1 MRIGSSTLNQN
12 KPLSKSN
19 IIKGIIPTN
28 FKKYNINILDG
39 FNNLNA
45 WSPLRGTWSTDGNK
59 LSTSTSPSLYPI
71 ITSFD
76 SRSTNITAT
85 MSLDSAGPGV
95 GFWIQDQDNWWAAST
110 YYTLESENYIT
121 GYADI
126 PSTCRDTCHWAIYC
140 PPGKGSSCN
149 GPCCSANCS
158 AGQPLG
164 GGRVCDQG
172 PVYQSR
178 SRYNFYINLLR
189 SVNGTVSQEAI
200 VLVRSTA
207 NIQTEYSPAT
217 ISSEDDISAIQISTL
232 DNTINITALNNSGS
246 AYGTTISYTASNPN
260 KGYKNGI
267 IYTPGS
273 SYQLSSNVDSLELI
287 G

>member
-12 KPLSKSN
+12 KPLSKN
-19 IIKGIIPTN
+19 TIIQGIIPSN
-28 FKKYNINILDG
+28 FKKYNINISDG
-39 FNNLNA
+39 FSNLNA

-59 LSTSTSPSLYPI
+59 LSTITSPSLYPI

-76 SRSTNITAT
+76 SRSTNITST
-85 MSLDSAGPGV
+85 LSLDSAGPGV
-95 GFWIQDQDNWWAAST
+95 AFWIQDDNNWWAAST
-110 YYTLESENYIT
+110 YYTLGSENYIT

-140 PPGKGSSCN
+140 PPGKGSSCQ
-149 GPCCSANCS
+149 GVCCSANCS
-158 AGQPLG
+158 AGQPQG

-178 SRYNFYINLLR
+178 SRYNFFIQLIK
-189 SVNGTVSQEAI
+189 SVNGSISQDAL
-200 VLVRSTA
+200 VLVRTTA
-207 NIQTEYSPAT
+207 NASTQWSPAT
-217 ISSEDDISAIQISTL
+217 ISDQDDISSIQISTIN
-232 DNTINITALNNSGS
+232 NTINVSALNNSGS
-246 AYGTTISYTASNPN
+246 IYGNTISYTATSPN

-273 SYQLSSNVDSLELI
+273 SYQISSNVDSIQLI

>member
-1 MRIGSSTLNQN
+1 MRIGSSSLNQN
-12 KPLSKSN
+12 KPLSKN
-19 IIKGIIPTN
+19 TIVQGIIPNN
-28 FKKYNINILDG
+28 FKKYNINVFDG
-39 FNNLNA
+39 FSNLNA

-59 LSTSTSPSLYPI
+59 LSTVTSPSLYPI

-85 MSLDSAGPGV
+85 LSLDSAGPGV
-95 GFWIQDQDNWWAAST
+95 GFWIQDENNWWAAST
-110 YYTLESENYIT
+110 YYTLEAENYIT

-140 PPGKGSSCN
+140 PTGGSCQ
-149 GPCCSANCS
+149 GVCCSTNCPG
-158 AGQPLG
+158 GQPLG

-178 SRYNFYINLLR
+178 SRYSFYITLLS
-189 SVNGTVSQEAI
+189 SVNGTVSQQAI
-200 VLVRSTA
+200 VLVRTTASIST
-207 NIQTEYSPAT
+207 QWSPAT
-217 ISSEDDISAIQISTL
+217 VSSEDDISSIQISTL
-232 DNTINITALNNSGS
+232 NNTININALNNSGFP
-246 AYGTTISYTASNPN
+246 YGNTISYTASSPN

-273 SYQLSSNVDSLELI
+273 SYQLSSNVDSLQLI

>member
-12 KPLSKSN
+12 KTFSKN
-19 IIKGIIPTN
+19 NTIKGIIPNN
-28 FKKYNINILDG
+28 FKKYNINISDG

-45 WSPLRGTWSTDGNK
+45 WDPIRGNWSTDGNK
-59 LSTSTSPSLYPI
+59 LSTSTSPSSYPI

-85 MSLDSAGPGV
+85 LSLDSAGPGV
-95 GFWIQDQDNWWAAST
+95 AFWVQDQDNWWAAST
-110 YYTLESENYIT
+110 YYTLGSEPYIT
-121 GYADI
+121 GYENI
-126 PSTCRDTCHWAIYC
+126 NCRDTCHWAIYC
-140 PPGKGSSCN
+140 PPGKGSSCQ
-149 GPCCSANCS
+149 GVCCSANCS
-158 AGQPLG
+158 AGQPQG

-172 PVYQSR
+172 PLFQNR
-178 SRYNFYINLLR
+178 SRYNFYIQLIK
-189 SVNGTVSQEAI
+189 SISGSISQES
-200 VLVRSTA
+200 LVSVRATASIST
-207 NIQTEYSPAT
+207 QWSPAT
-217 ISSEDDISAIQISTL
+217 VSSEDDISAIQVSIL

-246 AYGTTISYTASNPN
+246 TYGSTISYVATSPN

-273 SYQLSSNVDSLELI
+273 SYQLSSNVDSIQLI